1 MKILKQNND
10 NNFLVNLKQII
21 QQARQKAYSAI
32 NFAQVEA
39 NWLLGQRIVEQEQNG
54 AERAEYGKYVIKIAS
69 EELTKEFGRGFS
81 ERNLENFR
89 RFYLMF
95 SHLQIRET
103 VSPELKQISQTV
115 SAELKQIRQTASA
128 QLEEISPT
136 VSAELEILP
145 AKPQLL
151 PLLSWSHYERL
162 MRVENP
168 VARRWYMNEAA
179 EQMWAVRT
187 LDRNISTQ
195 YYERILMSQIK
206 EPVIEEMQKKTT
218 DFQQDKLAF
227 IKNPTVMEFL
237 GLPANRGYVE
247 KDIEKAIINN
257 LQQFLIELGK
267 GFAFVGRQQLIRT
280 EAEDYFIDLV
290 FYNYIL
296 KCFVL
301 IDLKMGKITHQ
312 DVGQMDMYVRMFDE
326 IKRSDSDNPTIGI
339 VLCSETDK
347 DIARYSI
354 LKGNEQ
360 LFATKYKLFLPTD
373 EELRTEIERQKE
385 ILKQQF
391 KVSKSIS

>member
-1 MKILKQNND
+1 MQHSKQNND
-10 NNFLVNLKQII
+10 NSFLANLKQII
-21 QQARQKAYSAI
+21 QQARQRAYSAI

-69 EELTKEFGRGFS
+69 EELTKEFGSGFS
-81 ERNLENFR
+81 KRNLENFK

-95 SHLQIRET
+95 SELQIAQTVSAQFKPIGATVSPQLKEIQET
-103 VSPELKQISQTV
+103 VSPELKQIPQT
-115 SAELKQIRQTASA
+115 LSA
-128 QLEEISPT
+128 QLEIS
-136 VSAELEILP
+136 SAN
-145 AKPQLL
+145 PQPL

-162 MRVENP
+162 MRIENP
-168 VARRWYMNEAA
+168 VARQWYMTEAA

-195 YYERILMSQIK
+195 YYERMLLSQMK
-206 EPVIEEMQKKTT
+206 EPVIKEMHEKTT
-218 DFQQDKLAF
+218 GFQQDKLAF

-237 GLPANRGYVE
+237 GLPSNSGYVE

-326 IKRSDSDNPTIGI
+326 MKRIEGDNPTIGI

-373 EELRTEIERQKE
+373 EELRAEIERQKE
-385 ILKQQF
+385 ILRQQF
-391 KVSKSIS
+391 NNV